1 VEDRKVAAV
10 IASNREDQFREF
22 VDAWYGQGGFPWD
35 VTILVQDGGGPRFK
49 PEDKEAR
56 HRWRDLVHY
65 DWATIVDEQEGELPA
80 WLSRRDSGIKAYGFL
95 VAVFAREADVI
106 IALDDDCLPCH
117 LAADP
122 SWQRRKDVDYD
133 ALVEA
138 ARSGFV
144 EQHLHALDR
153 TRRWATSIP
162 GFVPRGL
169 PYGTDEDGQR
179 QPLIR
184 HNSLGTLPIML
195 NMGVWAT
202 IPDRDAVH
210 ELTNWTPEGYYQ
222 VWKPQKNVYRHT
234 RVMSPH
240 QYWPMCG
247 MNVAFRRE
255 IAPLM
260 YFPRMG
266 EGSPFRR
273 FDDIWCGVIAQKCLR
288 HLGLSCSVGRPIISH
303 TKASR
308 PMDNLVGESPGIRAN
323 EKFWLFIEGIRLVP
337 AQDTPLRCMKRVGDV
352 LAELGGSASDE
363 LLRGYMPQ
371 LGRWI
376 LDWCDRFTGAEWE
389 P

>member
-22 VDAWYGQGGFPWD
+22 LAAWYGQGGFPWD
-35 VTILVQDGGGPRFK
+35 VTILVQDGGGPRFT
-49 PEDKEAR
+49 PES
-56 HRWRDLVHY
+56 WRMPWKDLVHHEWGSIADLSGGTLP
-65 DWATIVDEQEGELPA
+65 DWLA
-80 WLSRRDSGIKAYGFL
+80 RRDSGIKTWGFL
-95 VAVFAREADVI
+95 DAVLTHGADVV
-106 IALDDDCLPCH
+106 IAIDDDCLPYP

-122 SWQRRKDVDYD
+122 SWQRQKDVEYD

-138 ARSGFV
+138 ARSEFV
-144 EQHLHALDR
+144 GQHLHALDR
-153 TRRWATSIP
+153 TRRWATSVP

-169 PYGTDEDGQR
+169 PYGTDEDGR
-179 QPLIR
+179 RDPRVR
-184 HNSLGTLPIML
+184 HNSLGALPVAL

-210 ELTNWTPEGYYQ
+210 ELTNWTPEGYYRA
-222 VWKPQKNVYRHT
+222 WKPQKNVYRHT
-234 RVMSPH
+234 RVMSPQ

-247 MNVAFRRE
+247 MNLAFRRE

-288 HLGLSCSVGRPIISH
+288 HLGLACAVGKPIISH
-303 TKASR
+303 TKASL
-308 PMDNLVGESPGIRAN
+308 PMDNLVRESPGIRAN
-323 EKFWLFIEGIRLVP
+323 EEFWRVVDDVKLGSGD
-337 AQDTPLRCMKRVGDV
+337 DTPMRCMDHIGAYLVGARNV
-352 LAELGGSASDE
+352 QVRDE
-363 LLRGYMPQ
+363 QLRQYVPQ
-371 LGRWI
+371 LGAWI
-376 LDWCDRFTGAEWE
+376 LEWCNQFAKSGWE